1 MIYIQ
6 HLYYSAVPRDAIAS
20 KNVARQSA
28 DFPFG
33 IIVNVVFISE

>member
-1 MIYIQ
+1 MINIQ
-6 HLYYSAVPRDAIAS
+6 HSYSSTVPRDAIAS
-20 KNVARQSA
+20 ENVAQQNA